1 MSRKA
6 IQGLMILAL
15 ATVGSIT
22 SPAFAQSDATA
33 PGTVITQST
42 DGLSLAEFGELQ
54 ANFARTAGTAIV
66 AAQSCPGVQLDG
78 AELEIVGAPLG
89 VTIEEL
95 LNSMKDQFREGY
107 EVFVGLVNEQGL
119 EAACDSALAN
129 MGPETDLAILE
140 LVE

>member
-95 LNSMKDQFREGY
+95 LSSIIHEWRLIYGPLLVLLVLYAKG
-107 EVFVGLVNEQGL
+107 GLN
-119 EAACDSALAN
+119 
-129 MGPETDLAILE
+129 DLLTPKSSKAD
-140 LVE
+140 